1 MELETSLPL
10 SRLTTSVNIA
20 EDLSVRDRS
29 VIAQAVYADWLMDK
43 MARQPWEERQAD
55 ALKLALQLAEVKTF
69 P

>member
-29 VIAQAVYADWLMDK
+29 VIARPSM
-43 MARQPWEERQAD
+43 P
-55 ALKLALQLAEVKTF
+55 TG
-69 P
+69 